1 MTDQERAAAA
11 SAHDR
16 MAKALWIGGAICVAL
31 FALAFAVAPRSC
43 EGGLETYF
51 WSGVAALTAL
61 FIVPVAMRSD
71 LSALKRAAFGVG
83 FSALGAA
90 TWMGGLF
97 VANVRLMCR
106 LF

>member
-1 MTDQERAAAA
+1 MTPERTVPA
-11 SAHDR
+11 STSESMTR
-16 MAKALWIGGAICVAL
+16 VLWIGGAICAAV
-31 FALAFAVAPRSC
+31 FALAFVVAPRSC

-51 WSGVAALTAL
+51 WSGVAAIVAL

-83 FSALGAA
+83 FAALGAA
-90 TWMGGLF
+90 TWIGGLF
-97 VANVRLMCR
+97 VANVRLICR

>member
-1 MTDQERAAAA
+1 MPA
-11 SAHDR
+11 SPSDR
-16 MAKALWIGGAICVAL
+16 MAQALWTGGAICAAV

-51 WSGVAALTAL
+51 WSGVAAIVVL
-61 FIVPVAMRSD
+61 FIIPVAMRSD
-71 LSALKRAAFGVG
+71 LSALKRAAFGLG

-97 VANVRLMCR
+97 VANVRIMCR